1 MFIDTHTHT
10 NDTNKQKNTY
20 VHKVGNVNIN
30 TLLYFVTKQHLD
42 RSSELL
48 APGEPQL
55 RRVEM

>member
-1 MFIDTHTHT
+1 M
-10 NDTNKQKNTY
+10 
-20 VHKVGNVNIN
+20 HKVGNVNI
-30 TLLYFVTKQHLD
+30 TLYSRFFFVTKQHLD

>member
-1 MFIDTHTHT
+1 M
-10 NDTNKQKNTY
+10 KQTKKNTFMNT
-20 VHKVGNVNIN
+20 GGDVNII
-30 TLLYFVTKQHLD
+30 TLVYFVTKQHLD